1 MKVFRHYYIV
11 VNFKLLILLS
21 EDKRINQCIEIV
33 LIVEYGNPVDDSR
46 GNEIWTFYIY
56 NFIRCPHKLSFSPS
70 QAELGKEGK
79 VLFLIMY
86 DNSFS
91 PSQAELG
98 KEGEII
104 YYFVFTSYRQQLRS
118 RRFLRCR
125 HLFSARRSPA
135 DLHWDSDPAQRR
147 AATLPE
153 NTSLRMLRSRRCCTG
168 RLQI

>member
-11 VNFKLLILLS
+11 ENFKLLILLS

-46 GNEIWTFYIY
+46 GNEIWTFFIY

-86 DNSFS
+86 DNSFFPF
-91 PSQAELG
+91 PSRAW
-98 KEGEII
+98 EGGRNNILFCF
-104 YYFVFTSYRQQLRS
+104 YFLSSTTSKS
-118 RRFLRCR
+118 A
-125 HLFSARRSPA
+125 FS
-135 DLHWDSDPAQRR
+135 
-147 AATLPE
+147 TLP
-153 NTSLRMLRSRRCCTG
+153 SSFFGSPLAC
-168 RLQI
+168 